1 MNLGTVLVVDDE
13 PSVRYLWGRV
23 LAAAGYEVVCTADAI
38 EAEQVL
44 GEYRPAV
51 VICDV
56 HLTGASGLWLAEL
69 IGRTHPSTAII
80 LVSADPTVPP
90 CETLRPS
97 VVAYLLKPVPRRQLL
112 DAVEQGIA
120 WVKRTRTQMSDG

>member
-1 MNLGTVLVVDDE
+1 MGVNLRTVLVVDDE
-13 PSVRYLWGRV
+13 PSIRYLWARV
-23 LAAAGYEVVCTADAI
+23 LATAGYEVVCTADAI
-38 EAEQVL
+38 EAEHAL

-69 IGRTHPSTAII
+69 IRRAHPSTAII

-90 CETLRPS
+90 CETLRSS
-97 VVAYLLKPVPRRQLL
+97 VVAYLLKPVQRRQLL
-112 DAVEQGIA
+112 DAVEQGIE
-120 WVKRTRTQMSDG
+120 WVKRTRTL